1 MPDQKRHEDQQRE
14 QRTPGRDQDRG
25 QQHFGNRDREPAEGA
40 RSDQDRMNRDQHNQD
55 RGNQG
60 NKQNMKDQSNR

>member
-25 QQHFGNRDREPAEGA
+25 QQNFGNTRREPAQGT
-40 RSDQDRMNRDQHNQD
+40 RSDQDRMNRD
-55 RGNQG
+55 R
-60 NKQNMKDQSNR
+60 QNHDGGSQSRQEMDDQSQR

>member
-25 QQHFGNRDREPAEGA
+25 QQNFGNTRREPAQGA
-40 RSDQDRMNRDQHNQD
+40 RSDQDRMNRDRQNQD
-55 RGNQG
+55 RGNQ
-60 NKQNMKDQSNR
+60 NKQDVNDQSRR